1 MVMLIKNDMWITLPI
16 KAKKQTL
23 NKETKAS
30 QMPKC
35 TASWKI

>member
-1 MVMLIKNDMWITLPI
+1 MLIKNDMWIALPI

-30 QMPKC
+30 QMPKG
-35 TASWKI
+35 TAPQRI